1 MAICESTLFYD
12 RTIFVRTESVGGV
25 ITSFIGI
32 FIVFNGKVWAVV
44 QSALGNE
51 A

>member
-1 MAICESTLFYD
+1 MKVHCFVKGQY
-12 RTIFVRTESVGGV
+12 VRTESVGGV